1 MLMNATLTDKVRTIM
16 AEVFDVDEADI
27 PENVSQQDYSR
38 WSSLEQLTLLVALE
52 EEFNLAFSTSEMS
65 SMSSL
70 PAIVAV
76 LEKHGLA

>member
-1 MLMNATLTDKVRTIM
+1 MLVNATLTDKVRTIM
-16 AEVFDVDEADI
+16 AEVFDVDEGDI
-27 PENVSQQDYSR
+27 PENVSQQEYSR

-52 EEFNLAFSTSEMS
+52 EEFDLTFSTSEMS

-70 PAIVAV
+70 PAVVAV